1 MFPLKTGLD
10 VLANVKRD
18 GSKGDG
24 AFKVPRERVTS
35 VVSSMDEE
43 ENSAASGIDEVVSG
57 IKNSARNYTG
67 RKYRETYASGPSNS
81 GTSFVLNCDI

>member
-1 MFPLKTGLD
+1 MLRFKTGLD

-18 GSKGDG
+18 GPKPDG

-43 ENSAASGIDEVVSG
+43 ENSAASGIDEVGSDIQNG
-57 IKNSARNYTG
+57 AHNYTG
-67 RKYRETYASGPSNS
+67 RNYRETYASGPSHS